1 MTGSL
6 RLTVRKDL
14 RFQWPRA
21 ETPTH
26 HITMG
31 FDPDLDD
38 AAKQAL
44 REMIDFLSGNYGID
58 RDDAY
63 AFCSTAVDLHI
74 TQLVNGHKGVHA
86 LVAKD
91 LLPSSS

>member
-1 MTGSL
+1 MEATL

-14 RFQWPRA
+14 KLRWPRA
-21 ETPTH
+21 ESPTH

-31 FDPDLDD
+31 FNTDLDD

-44 REMIDFLSGNYGID
+44 REMIDFLHENYGLN

-63 AFCSTAVDLHI
+63 VFCSTAVDLHV
-74 TQLVNGHKGVHA
+74 TQLVNGHKGIHA
-86 LVAKD
+86 MVAKV
-91 LLPSSS
+91 LLPN